1 MWGHVL
7 RSANLDAKACDTD
20 MLVARDL
27 TRRYL
32 IALLLV
38 ASLATAA
45 WLSLHLVITEQKSTA
60 AIVNISG
67 RQRMLSQRTVLFANL
82 LATAPVSER
91 AAVRVTLEKT
101 LQLFAHSHQGL
112 TQGDPDLGLPITMS
126 ANVHALYFDSPTAL
140 DAEINYF
147 IQLVQRWLQLPE
159 AELSAEHALLKTLT
173 HEATTNLL
181 QHLDHMVRQY
191 QLEGEAAIKRL
202 QYAETIFWGLTLVLL
217 ILEAL
222 LIFQPFVRHVR
233 VIIAKLQLVTRNL
246 QVHESQLEQTIQL
259 RTAELEQRSAAL
271 AESEEKFRLIS
282 TAAKDAIVIIDGAE
296 QITYWN
302 PAAEQLFGYSANEI
316 LGKNIRTL
324 LIPQGHNAPLS
335 SGIAHFLDAGTENLV
350 SQTLEVHAVHKRG
363 TEFPIELSI
372 SAFKLQNSWHAISIM
387 RDITERKHME
397 LQIRQLAFY
406 DPLTNLPNRRL
417 FQDRLTHAI
426 VSAKRK
432 HQYVALMLLDLDN
445 FKSVNDD
452 YGHVMGDQLLVE
464 VAKRLSKSVRAVDTI
479 ARLGGDEFIV
489 LLTEL
494 EGNEAQIRTQI
505 AAIAEKIRLE
515 VSRPYLLHMSQTND
529 PENAI
534 VHQCSASI
542 GVIVFDSQDLD
553 PEEIIKKADASMYQA
568 KRLGRNQIQF
578 SH

>member
-1 MWGHVL
+1 MLH
-7 RSANLDAKACDTD
+7 SAKIAAKACDTD

-67 RQRMLSQRTVLFANL
+67 RQRMLSQRTTLFANL
-82 LATAPVSER
+82 LATAPASER
-91 AAVRVTLEKT
+91 AAVKATLEKT
-101 LQLFAHSHQGL
+101 LELLAHSHQGL
-112 TQGDPDLGLPITMS
+112 IQGDPELGLPNSMS
-126 ANVHALYFDSPTAL
+126 ATVHALYFEPPIAL
-140 DAEINYF
+140 DAEVNNF
-147 IQLVQRWLQLPE
+147 IQLVHHWIQLPE
-159 AELSAEHALLKTLT
+159 TERSAEHALLKTLT

-181 QHLDHMVRQY
+181 QHLDQMVRQY
-191 QLEGEAAIKRL
+191 QLEGEASVKRL
-202 QYAETIFWGLTLVLL
+202 QYAETIFWGLTLLL
-217 ILEAL
+217 LVLEAL
-222 LIFQPFVRHVR
+222 LIFQPFVQHVR
-233 VIIAKLQLVTRNL
+233 IIITKLQLATRNL
-246 QVHESQLEQTIQL
+246 QVHESQLEHTIQL

-282 TAAKDAIVIIDGAE
+282 TAAKDAIVIIDEAE
-296 QITYWN
+296 LIIYWN
-302 PAAEQLFGYSANEI
+302 PAAEHLFGYSANDI
-316 LGKNIRTL
+316 LGKNFRTL
-324 LIPQGHNAPLS
+324 LMPQEHTAILS
-335 SGIAHFLDAGTENLV
+335 SGIVHFLDAGTENLV
-350 SQTLEVHAVHKRG
+350 SQTLEAQAIHQMG

-397 LQIRQLAFY
+397 QQIRQLAFY

-417 FQDRLTHAI
+417 FHDRLTHAI
-426 VSAKRK
+426 FSAKRK

-464 VAKRLSKSVRAVDTI
+464 VAKRLSKCVRAVDTI
-479 ARLGGDEFIV
+479 ARLGGDEFVV

-494 EGNEAQIRTQI
+494 EGDEAQVTTQI
-505 AAIAEKIRLE
+505 GVIAEKIRIE
-515 VSRPYLLHMSQTND
+515 VSRPYQLQSNQA
-529 PENAI
+529 NASETDI

-542 GVIVFDSQDLD
+542 GVIAFDSAELA
-553 PEEIIKKADASMYQA
+553 PEDIIKKADASMYQA
-568 KRLGRNQIQF
+568 KRMGRNQIQF

>member
-82 LATAPVSER
+82 LATASVSER

-101 LQLFAHSHQGL
+101 LQLLAHSHQGL
-112 TQGDPDLGLPITMS
+112 TQGDPDLGLPTTMS
-126 ANVHALYFDSPTAL
+126 ANVHALYFDFPIAL
-140 DAEINYF
+140 DAEVNHF

-246 QVHESQLEQTIQL
+246 QMHESQLEQTIQL

-302 PAAEQLFGYSANEI
+302 PAAEQLFGYSVNEI

-335 SGIAHFLDAGTENLV
+335 SDIAHFLDAGTENLV

-529 PENAI
+529 PETAI
-534 VHQCSASI
+534 EHQCSASI